1 MDGTD
6 VLVGLSV
13 SSYTDAAQ
21 EAKVEKNTAVQA
33 YQYFRDICS
42 WRLLNHDA
50 PLILGGPGV
59 VVHID
64 ESLFR
69 HKPKVWYTCMTS
81 VVSVIVNIFIMMSS
95 RTIVG
100 VHPRQVWVFGLCDT
114 SPTPA
119 CGVMRIVPDRSAAT
133 LLPKIQQHVR
143 SGTIVHSDEWAAD
156 NHVQHLPSV
165 GQHRVVNHSL
175 HFVDPATSVHTKH
188 AESC

>member
-1 MDGTD
+1 MLSDTAAMDGTD

-21 EAKVEKNTAVQA
+21 EPKVKKNTAVQA
-33 YQYFRDICS
+33 YQYFRHICS

-50 PLILGGPGV
+50 PLMLGGPGV

-64 ESLFR
+64 KSLFI

-95 RTIVG
+95 RTIMG
-100 VHPRQVWVFGLCDT
+100 VHP
-114 SPTPA
+114 
-119 CGVMRIVPDRSAAT
+119 
-133 LLPKIQQHVR
+133 
-143 SGTIVHSDEWAAD
+143 
-156 NHVQHLPSV
+156 LPSV

-175 HFVDPATSVHTKH
+175 HFVDPATSVHTHH
-188 AESC
+188 AESY

>member
-42 WRLLNHDA
+42 RRLLNHDA
-50 PLILGGPGV
+50 PLMLGGPGV

-64 ESLFR
+64 KSLFI

-114 SPTPA
+114 SHTPA
-119 CGVMRIVPDRSAAT
+119 CGLMRIVPDRSAAT
-133 LLPKIQQHVR
+133 LLPIIQ
-143 SGTIVHSDEWAAD
+143 
-156 NHVQHLPSV
+156 
-165 GQHRVVNHSL
+165 
-175 HFVDPATSVHTKH
+175 
-188 AESC
+188 

>member
-1 MDGTD
+1 MLFRRPKSRRTQQ
-6 VLVGLSV
+6 SRH
-13 SSYTDAAQ
+13 TM
-21 EAKVEKNTAVQA
+21 
-33 YQYFRDICS
+33 QYFRDICS

-50 PLILGGPGV
+50 PLMLAGLGV

-64 ESLFR
+64 ESLFI

-100 VHPRQVWVFGLCDT
+100 VHHRQVWVFGLCDT
-114 SPTPA
+114 SHTPA

-133 LLPKIQQHVR
+133 LLPIIEQHLR
-143 SGTIVHSDEWAAD
+143 SGTIVHSDEWAAY

-165 GQHRVVNHSL
+165 GQQ
-175 HFVDPATSVHTKH
+175 
-188 AESC
+188 SCELQSAFCRPGY